1 MVMRNEEQLNRYFE
15 HGMTGSEEQNFL
27 ISVAANDELRRAF
40 RSQLELIKAVRSDK
54 DALHSGRDGEP
65 VARVRD
71 RTLAAL
77 GLSATA
83 AAPYLNENRHALL
96 SESLSSEPVVANMEG
111 TIGAPIPMKAPWL
124 TRLLGTSTISLA
136 TGLALGVLSTIGIQK
151 MTAPASS
158 ASGAATHNA
167 IEKSAPTVTVSA
179 VQNPKPTSSS
189 QAVGHETIPAGNGL
203 VHSGSHASHVNHNGA
218 VAAMHHA
225 GTAVKSDGTVPNGT
239 VPTVN
244 TSTSASMHV
253 NSVKIK
259 KPTDPE
265 VGH

>member
-1 MVMRNEEQLNRYFE
+1 MVMKNEEQLNRYFE

-27 ISVAANDELRRAF
+27 ISVAASDELRRAF

-83 AAPYLNENRHALL
+83 AAPFLNEDHPHAL
-96 SESLSSEPVVANMEG
+96 ENEPVVANVEG
-111 TIGAPIPMKAPWL
+111 FPMKASWSA
-124 TRLLGTSTISLA
+124 RLLGTSTISLA

-158 ASGAATHNA
+158 ASGVSAHEAVH
-167 IEKSAPTVTVSA
+167 ESAPSVTPVPAAQSLNSA
-179 VQNPKPTSSS
+179 DPS
-189 QAVGHETIPAGNGL
+189 QATEHETIPAGNGL
-203 VHSGSHASHVNHNGA
+203 VRSGNHTIWAHRSDG
-218 VAAMHHA
+218 VAAQHRS
-225 GTAVKSDGTVPNGT
+225 VPDGTVPVGTAPDGT
-239 VPTVN
+239 VPTVA
-244 TSTSASMHV
+244 TSGTGTMRSH
-253 NSVKIK
+253 VKIN
-259 KPTDPE
+259 KPTDSE
-265 VGH
+265 VGK